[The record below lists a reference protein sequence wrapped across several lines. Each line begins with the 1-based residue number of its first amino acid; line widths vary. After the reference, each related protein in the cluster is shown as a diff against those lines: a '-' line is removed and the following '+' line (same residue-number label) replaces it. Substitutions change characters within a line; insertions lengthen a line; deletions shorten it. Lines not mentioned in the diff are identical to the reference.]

1 MNTPSLADQVIVR
14 RIVATIFFN
23 ISQVIDLTTEHDDYV
38 LSEEDV
44 VKDMVLQI
52 FSRICPIVV
61 SDDSDDET
69 LHSLPDTTTQ
79 VGVGGKR
86 KRV

>member
-14 RIVATIFFN
+14 RIVATMFFN
-23 ISQVIDLTTEHDDYV
+23 ISQFIDLTTEYADYV
-38 LSEEDV
+38 HSEEDV
-44 VKDMVLQI
+44 VRDMVLEI

-69 LHSLPDTTTQ
+69 LHSLSDTTQ